1 MCFAW
6 FKFNELQK
14 NAKKY
19 LAKKCDFL
27 IKKGYQEKYWSRNAE
42 EEVTFVKDE
51 ITIVFNIENDF
62 VYCYFKNGQNDYTN
76 LKKLVGCF
84 VDGFDNW
91 SGIEKVDY
99 LAALVEKYLD
109 KIENKKDI

>member
-19 LAKKCDFL
+19 LAKKRDFL
-27 IKKGYQEKYWSRNAE
+27 ITTGCQEKYWSGNAE

-51 ITIVFNIENDF
+51 IAIVFNVENDF
-62 VYCYFKNGQNDYTN
+62 VYYYFKNGQNDYID
-76 LKKLVGCF
+76 LKKLVGAF
-84 VDGFDNW
+84 
-91 SGIEKVDY
+91 
-99 LAALVEKYLD
+99 
-109 KIENKKDI
+109 

>member
-19 LAKKCDFL
+19 LAKKCNFL

-51 ITIVFNIENDF
+51 IAIVFNVENDF

-76 LKKLVGCF
+76 LKKLVG
-84 VDGFDNW
+84 GFEKRFDDW

-99 LAALVEKYLD
+99 LAALVEKCLD
-109 KIENKKDI
+109 KIKN